1 MKLRA
6 LEISEVNSYIKRVL
20 TNDAI
25 LYNLKVKGEISNFKV
40 HSSGNV
46 YLSLK
51 DEKSKINCVIFKSN
65 YNKDLQVDNGSKV
78 IAHGYISLYE
88 RDGSYQLYINDIEI
102 EGLGDLYIEFNKLK
116 EQLSKEGLFDVKYKK
131 TIPKI
136 PKSIGVIT
144 SETGA
149 VIRDIINVI
158 KRRYPKVNIKL
169 YPVKVQGQQSK
180 YDICEG
186 IKFFNKEKNVDTIIV
201 GRGGGSIEE
210 LWSFN
215 EEMVAREV
223 FNSKIPIISAVGHE
237 TDVTIAD
244 YVSDLR
250 APTPSAAA
258 ELAVWDY
265 RIFENRISEYRF
277 KIERQMAQRISYKR
291 MQLLNYQTKLK
302 YMHPGNKI
310 REQRQRY
317 VDMYDRM
324 CMLMEQ
330 KILKSRHRL
339 AICIERMNG
348 LSPLGKLNQGYS
360 YVEAETGQGKQVV
373 KSITQVKKD
382 DQLSVYVTDGMIRVT
397 VDDAK
402 EVTYGENKINR

>member
-6 LEISEVNSYIKRVL
+6 LEISEVNSYIKRIL

-51 DEKSKINCVIFKSN
+51 DETSKINCVIFKNN
-65 YNKDLQVDNGSKV
+65 YNKNLQLDNGSKV
-78 IAHGYISLYE
+78 VANGYISVYE

-102 EGLGDLYIEFNKLK
+102 EGLGNLYIEFNKLK
-116 EQLSKEGLFDVKYKK
+116 EQLSKEGLFDIKYKK
-131 TIPKI
+131 PIPAM
-136 PKSIGVIT
+136 PKAIGVVT

-169 YPVKVQGQQSK
+169 YPVNVQGNQSK

-186 IKFFNKEKNVDTIIV
+186 IKFFNRENNVDTIIV
-201 GRGGGSIEE
+201 GRGGGSLEE

-215 EEMVAREV
+215 EEIVAREV

-237 TDVTIAD
+237 TDFTICD
-244 YVSDLR
+244 FVSDMR

-258 ELAVWDY
+258 EIATPNLVDLEY
-265 RIFENRISEYRF
+265 KLDNIKNRISKSIMNQVNIDKNRIDYIFE
-277 KIERQMAQRISYKR
+277 KIN
-291 MQLLNYQTKLK
+291 NY
-302 YMHPGNKI
+302 
-310 REQRQRY
+310 
-317 VDMYDRM
+317 
-324 CMLMEQ
+324 
-330 KILKSRHRL
+330 LKSYTIKDKITQIDKIYDKINFEIENTISIESERL
-339 AICIERMNG
+339 KNTGIILHN
-348 LSPLGKLNQGYS
+348 LSPLATLNRGYS
-360 YVEAETGQGKQVV
+360 IVQKNDEIVN
-373 KSITQVKKD
+373 SINQISLNDNLDIRLKD
-382 DQLSVYVTDGMIRVT
+382 GNIKCSIESIED
-397 VDDAK
+397 K
-402 EVTYGENKINR
+402 EV

>member
-6 LEISEVNSYIKRVL
+6 LEISEVNSYIKRIL

-51 DEKSKINCVIFKSN
+51 DEKSKINCVIFKNN
-65 YNKDLQVDNGSKV
+65 YNKDLHLDNGSKV
-78 IAHGYISLYE
+78 IANGYISLYE

-102 EGLGDLYIEFNKLK
+102 EGLGNLYIEFNKLK
-116 EQLSKEGLFDVKYKK
+116 KQLSEEGLFDIKYKK
-131 TIPKI
+131 SIPSM

-169 YPVKVQGQQSK
+169 YPVNVQGSQSK

-186 IKFFNKEKNVDTIIV
+186 IKFFNNKNNVDIIIV

-215 EEMVAREV
+215 EEIVAREV

-237 TDVTIAD
+237 TDFTICDFVAD
-244 YVSDLR
+244 MR

-258 ELAVWDY
+258 EIATPNLVDLEY
-265 RIFENRISEYRF
+265 KLDNIKDRLNRSVINQVNLDKNRIDYVFEKIGNYLKLYTIKDKITQIDKIYDKINFEIENTISIESER
-277 KIERQMAQRISYKR
+277 
-291 MQLLNYQTKLK
+291 LK
-302 YMHPGNKI
+302 NTGI
-310 REQRQRY
+310 
-317 VDMYDRM
+317 
-324 CMLMEQ
+324 
-330 KILKSRHRL
+330 ILH
-339 AICIERMNG
+339 N
-348 LSPLGKLNQGYS
+348 LSPLATLDRGYS
-360 YVEAETGQGKQVV
+360 IVHKEGEIINSIKQIKLKEELDIKLRDGNIKCNVE
-373 KSITQVKKD
+373 SIED
-382 DQLSVYVTDGMIRVT
+382 E
-397 VDDAK
+397 
-402 EVTYGENKINR
+402 EV